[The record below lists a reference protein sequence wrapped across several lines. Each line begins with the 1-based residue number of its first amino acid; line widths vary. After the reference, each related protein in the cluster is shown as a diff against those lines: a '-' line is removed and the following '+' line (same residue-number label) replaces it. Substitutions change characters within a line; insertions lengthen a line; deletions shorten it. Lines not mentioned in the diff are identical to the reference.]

1 MANKITEI
9 NNVIKKPLY
18 NAPIIDDLGVDIETN
33 WDPIIDA
40 KILEP
45 AISKGYMVRSVTVP

>member
-1 MANKITEI
+1 M
-9 NNVIKKPLY
+9 KKPLY

-33 WDPIIDA
+33 WEPTIDA

-45 AISKGYMVRSVTVP
+45 AISKG